1 MTGWLAPYRAIDLTD
16 ERGLL
21 AGQMLAKLGADVIQ
35 VEPPGGS
42 SARRVAPLDDR
53 GRSFYWSAF
62 AAGKR
67 SVTLDLETPAGRERL
82 EWLLADADFL
92 IESADPSRMAALGL
106 DPDSV
111 KARHPRLVHV
121 SLTPFGWHGPK
132 RDWAAS
138 ELTLWAAG
146 GPLFPHRDSEG
157 PPLRISAPQ
166 AWLHGAADAAAGA
179 LIAHFARL
187 ATGRGQHVDIS
198 VQQSV
203 TPATLSNITAAA
215 VGHPNYNI
223 FPPQPKRP
231 AGPDGTPQPRG
242 PKWRVKDGLVELMI
256 GGGPGGPR
264 SNSLFAWMKAEGAL
278 PDRFADWDW
287 TAIPMRPTP
296 DDPIMVEFEAAREA
310 VAAFLAPRAKADLLR
325 EAIARKLLLAPVNT
339 MADLLASAHLKARDY
354 FVTVD
359 EGGVTRTLPGR
370 FAAGPDGMFAAPRG
384 APWVGE
390 HNDEVFARLEPPSPH
405 SGALPP
411 EGEGRTQRHASPPP
425 LGEEDHEA
433 VEGAAPPATPPRPLE
448 GLKVL
453 DLAWVVAGPALGRAL
468 ADFGATVVRV
478 ESSVRIETAR
488 LMGPFPGG
496 QPDPQRCALYD
507 TYNTGKLGLAL
518 DLARPEGQAVIRDLA
533 LWADVLVESFVP
545 GQLARWGL
553 SSDSLRAAN
562 PRLIGVS
569 TSLMG
574 QTGPA
579 STLGGYGN
587 VGAAMA
593 GYQAIVG
600 RAGQTPIGPYGP
612 YTDFIGPR
620 FGLVSLLAA
629 IDHRRITGEG
639 CWLDISQ
646 AEAGIQFLAP
656 QVANAA
662 ATSRVIKSM
671 GNRDPQFAPHGVFA
685 CAGEDRWVA
694 IAVRDDAE
702 WSRLAG
708 LVGGGAFDGAFSTLP
723 GRKANEDRLE
733 TLVEAW
739 TQTRDVAA
747 VERNLQALAIPVHRA
762 ADSAD
767 MLADPQL
774 IARGHFVRLP
784 HPLGGD
790 SVIEASRFVLSETP
804 ARYVRAAPHF
814 GRDARAVLEGI
825 LGYDEVKV
833 AALDAAGVLR

>member
-1 MTGWLAPYRAIDLTD
+1 MTGWLAPYRVIDLTD

-21 AGQMLAKLGADVIQ
+21 AGQMLASLGADVIQ

-67 SVTLDLETPAGRERL
+67 SVILDLETPAGRERL
-82 EWLLADADFL
+82 ERLLDGADFL
-92 IESADPSRMAALGL
+92 IESADPGRMIASGL

-111 KARHPRLVHV
+111 KERHPRLIHV
-121 SLTPFGWHGPK
+121 SITPFGWHGPK

-146 GPLFPHRDSEG
+146 GPLFPHRDGEG

-187 ATGRGQHVDIS
+187 ANGRGQHVDIS

-223 FPPQPKRP
+223 FPPLPKRP
-231 AGPDGTPQPRG
+231 AGPDGTPRQRG
-242 PKWRVKDGLVELMI
+242 PKWRVKDGLVEMMI

-264 SNSLFAWMKAEGAL
+264 TNSLFAWMKAEGAL
-278 PDRFADWDW
+278 PARFADWDW
-287 TAIPMRPTP
+287 TAIPMRPAP
-296 DDPIMVEFEAAREA
+296 DDPIMVEIEAAREA
-310 VAAFLAPRAKADLLR
+310 VAAFLAPRTKADLLR

-359 EGGVTRTLPGR
+359 EGGVARTLPGR
-370 FAAGPDGMFAAPRG
+370 FAVGPEGMFAPPRG
-384 APWVGE
+384 APGVGE
-390 HNDEVFARLEPPSPH
+390 HDVEVFARLEPPP
-405 SGALPP
+405 PP
-411 EGEGRTQRHASPPP
+411 EEGMGSNT
-425 LGEEDHEA
+425 
-433 VEGAAPPATPPRPLE
+433 PRPLA

-518 DLARPEGQAVIRDLA
+518 DLARPEGQAVVRDLA
-533 LWADVLVESFVP
+533 IWADVLVESFVP

-579 STLGGYGN
+579 SSLGGYGN

-600 RAGQTPIGPYGP
+600 REGQTPIGPYGP
-612 YTDFIGPR
+612 YTDFVGPR
-620 FGLVSLLAA
+620 FALVSLLAA
-629 IDHRRITGEG
+629 LDHRRMTGEG

-656 QVANAA
+656 QVADTAA
-662 ATSRVIKSM
+662 SGRVATAV

-685 CAGEDRWVA
+685 CAGEDRWAA
-694 IAVRDDAE
+694 IVVRDDAE
-702 WSRLAG
+702 WSRLAS
-708 LVGGGAFDGAFSTLP
+708 LIGGETMDGALSTLA
-723 GRKANEDRLE
+723 GRRANEDRLE
-733 TLVEAW
+733 ALIEAW
-739 TQTRDVAA
+739 TRARDVADI
-747 VERNLQALAIPVHRA
+747 ERDLQALAIPVHRA

-767 MLADPQL
+767 MVADPQL

-790 SVIEASRFVLSETP
+790 SVIEASRFALSETP
-804 ARYVRAAPHF
+804 AQYLRAAPHF
-814 GRDARAVLEGI
+814 GRDAREVLNDI
-825 LGYDEVKV
+825 LGYDETKV

>member
-1 MTGWLAPYRAIDLTD
+1 MTGWLAPYRVVDLTD
-16 ERGLL
+16 GRGLL
-21 AGQMLAKLGADVIQ
+21 AGQMLAKLGADVVQ
-35 VEPPGGS
+35 VEPPGGL
-42 SARRVAPLDDR
+42 SARRLAPVDDR

-67 SVTLDLETPAGRERL
+67 SVTLDLETPAGREQLERL
-82 EWLLADADFL
+82 LDGADFL
-92 IESADPSRMAALGL
+92 IESADPVDMAALGL
-106 DPDSV
+106 DPESV
-111 KARHPRLVHV
+111 KARHPRLIHV
-121 SLTPFGWHGPK
+121 SITPFGWHGPK

-166 AWLHGAADAAAGA
+166 AWLHGAADAAAAA

-187 ATGRGQHVDIS
+187 TTGRGQHVDIS

-203 TPATLSNITAAA
+203 TPATLSSITAAA

-223 FPPQPKRP
+223 FPPQPKRT

-242 PKWRVKDGLVELMI
+242 PKWRVKDGLVEMMI

-264 SNSLFAWMKAEGAL
+264 TNSLFAWMKAEGAL
-278 PDRFADWDW
+278 PKQFADWDW
-287 TAIPMRPTP
+287 TAIPIRPAA
-296 DDPIMVEFEAAREA
+296 DDPVMVEIEAAREA
-310 VAAFLAPRAKADLLR
+310 VADFLAPRTKADLER
-325 EAIARKLLLAPVNT
+325 EAIARNLLLAPVKT
-339 MADLLASAHLKARDY
+339 MADLLASNHLKARDY
-354 FVTVD
+354 FVTVN
-359 EGGVTRTLPGR
+359 EGGVSRTLPGR
-370 FAAGPDGMFAAPRG
+370 FAVGPEGMFAPLRG
-384 APWVGE
+384 APDVGQ
-390 HNDEVFARLEPPSPH
+390 HNDEVFAGLQP
-405 SGALPP
+405 
-411 EGEGRTQRHASPPP
+411 PPP
-425 LGEEDHEA
+425 LRPPPTLSEDRPKGEM
-433 VEGAAPPATPPRPLE
+433 GAATPRPLE

-453 DLAWVVAGPALGRAL
+453 DLAWVVAGPALGRVL

-518 DLARPEGQAVIRDLA
+518 DLSRPEGQAVVRDLA
-533 LWADVLVESFVP
+533 VWADVLVESFVP

-553 SSDSLRAAN
+553 SPDSLSAAN

-600 RAGQTPIGPYGP
+600 REGRTPIGPYGP

-620 FGLVSLLAA
+620 FGLVALLAA
-629 IDHRRITGEG
+629 LDHRRVTGEG

-656 QVANAA
+656 QVADTA
-662 ATSRVIKSM
+662 ATGRVATAV

-685 CAGEDRWVA
+685 CAGQDRWVA

-708 LVGGGAFDGAFSTLP
+708 LIGGETVDDAFSTLA

-733 TLVEAW
+733 ALVEAW
-739 TQTRDVAA
+739 TRTRDVAA
-747 VERNLQALAIPVHRA
+747 IERHLQALAIPVHRA

-767 MLADPQL
+767 MVADPQL
-774 IARGHFVRLP
+774 IARGHFVRLS

-790 SVIEASRFVLSETP
+790 SVIEASRFTLSETP
-804 ARYVRAAPHF
+804 AQYRRAAPHF
-814 GRDARAVLEGI
+814 GRDAREVLNDF
-825 LGYDEVKV
+825 LGYDEAKV

>member
-1 MTGWLAPYRAIDLTD
+1 MTGWLAPYRVIDLTD

-67 SVTLDLETPAGRERL
+67 SVTLDLETPVGRERL
-82 EWLLADADFL
+82 EQMLENADFL
-92 IESADPSRMAALGL
+92 IDSAEPSRMTALGL
-106 DPDSV
+106 DPASV
-111 KARHPRLVHV
+111 KARHPRLIHV
-121 SLTPFGWHGPK
+121 SITPFGWLGPK

-203 TPATLSNITAAA
+203 TPASLSNITAAA
-215 VGHPNYNI
+215 VGHPNYNV

-231 AGPDGTPQPRG
+231 TGPDGKPQPRG

-264 SNSLFAWMKAEGAL
+264 SNSLFAWMNAEGAL

-287 TAIPMRPTP
+287 TAIQMRPAP
-296 DDPIMVEFEAAREA
+296 DDPIMVDVEAAREA
-310 VAAFLAPRAKADLLR
+310 VAAFLAPHAKAQLLR

-339 MADLLASAHLKARDY
+339 MSDLLASAHLKARDY
-354 FVTVD
+354 FVTID
-359 EGGVTRTLPGR
+359 EGGVSRTLPGR
-370 FAAGPDGMFAAPRG
+370 FAVGPEGMFAPPRG
-384 APWVGE
+384 APGVGE
-390 HNDEVFARLEPPSPH
+390 HNDEVFATLEPP
-405 SGALPP
+405 PP
-411 EGEGRTQRHASPPP
+411 LRGNPPP
-425 LGEEDHEA
+425 DAGLGA
-433 VEGAAPPATPPRPLE
+433 VSPRPLE

-545 GQLARWGL
+545 GQMARWGL
-553 SSDSLRAAN
+553 SADSLRAAN

-600 RAGQTPIGPYGP
+600 REGQTPIGPYGP

-639 CWLDISQ
+639 SWLDISQ

-656 QVANAA
+656 QVADAA
-662 ATSRVIKSM
+662 DTGRVATAM

-685 CAGEDRWVA
+685 CTGEDRWVA
-694 IAVRDDAE
+694 IAVCNDTE
-702 WSRLAG
+702 WSKLAG
-708 LVGGGAFDGAFSTLP
+708 LIGGEALDGAFSTLT

-733 TLVEAW
+733 TLIEAW
-739 TQTRDVAA
+739 TQTREVAA
-747 VERNLQALAIPVHRA
+747 IERDLQALAIPVHRA

-774 IARGHFVRLP
+774 VARGHFVRLP

-790 SVIEASRFVLSETP
+790 SVIEASRFALSETP
-804 ARYVRAAPHF
+804 AQYLRAAPHF
-814 GRDARAVLEGI
+814 GRDAREVLTGI
-825 LGYDEVKV
+825 LGYDEAKV